1 MPLECP
7 GIITRNSCNGL
18 NISRYT
24 PGRTGYTG
32 APAVAAI
39 VLHLL
44 QGTSPD
50 AYNDQ
55 LTTPLPRFLCGV
67 PGPSGCGEFPNTINP
82 KSVHFVVTP
91 TSTVQYAEI
100 TNTTIGLDYYLNAT
114 WPGLTPLIPITDIN
128 GPFIH
133 VAITNLELTETLVGL
148 LCCIGIAVG
157 APLPIIA
164 ASDLQSDRPQIVL
177 STSLQ
182 TQVDSCVAAGGVQT
196 PPSIFDLE
204 DRVEELELCCLNNT
218 TDILVLQQGLETLTG
233 RVVVL
238 EDKVAGIEVSILNIL
253 DQLTPIAGLVTQ
265 VATLTNLVN
274 DILVRC
280 CPVQLDSSCFNY
292 QLLPGSEMLITPN
305 QPVWLNLPTKIED
318 REGQGCPQCCPA
330 IVTPGPLWAANLCD
344 TPCGC
349 ATWSLEATVRFRLAQ
364 WCAGKKASLY
374 LVACGV
380 KYLIAEQTIASTSP
394 QAITLQGVFLL
405 PTPPCC
411 SDVHLLVATNDDN
424 ITSAKVVEFAQFKGC
439 CA

>member
-1 MPLECP
+1 MLDCP
-7 GIITRNSCNGL
+7 GTITRNNCNGL
-18 NISRYT
+18 NSSRYT
-24 PGRTGYTG
+24 PGHVGYQG
-32 APAVAAI
+32 APAVQAI

-44 QGTSPD
+44 QGITPD
-50 AYNDQ
+50 AYADQ
-55 LTTPLPRFLCGV
+55 MVSPLPRFLCGV
-67 PGPSGCGEFPNTINP
+67 PGPSGCAEFPNTINP

-91 TSTVQYAEI
+91 TSITQYAEI
-100 TNTTIGLDYYLNAT
+100 TNTTLGIDYLLNPA
-114 WPGLTPLIPITDIN
+114 WPGLTALIPITDVN
-128 GPFIH
+128 GPWIH
-133 VAITNLELTETLVGL
+133 VALTSLELTESIVTL
-148 LCCIGIAVG
+148 LCCIGLAVG
-157 APLPIIA
+157 QSLPIIA
-164 ASDLQSDRPQIVL
+164 ASDLQSDRPVIVL

-182 TQVDSCVAAGGVQT
+182 TQVDSCVAAGGVQE
-196 PPSIFDLE
+196 PPDIFDLE
-204 DRVEELELCCLNNT
+204 DRVDALEVCCLNNT
-218 TDILVLQQGLETLTG
+218 TAITVLQANALALTG

-238 EDKVAGIEVSILNIL
+238 EGKVSAIETSILNIL
-253 DQLTPIAGLVTQ
+253 DQLAPVAGLVAQ
-265 VATLTNLVN
+265 VATLTNLVS

-280 CPVQLDSSCFNY
+280 CPAQLESSCFNY

-318 REGQGCPQCCPA
+318 RDGQGCPQCCPA

-349 ATWSLEATVRFRLAQ
+349 AIWSLEATVRFRLAQ

-380 KYLIAEQTIASTSP
+380 KYLLAEQTIATTSP
-394 QAITLQGVFLL
+394 QSVTLTGEFLL

>member
-1 MPLECP
+1 MLDCP
-7 GIITRNSCNGL
+7 GTVTRNSCNGL
-18 NISRYT
+18 STTRYT
-24 PGRTGYTG
+24 PGHVGYTG
-32 APAVAAI
+32 APAVQAI

-44 QGTSPD
+44 QGISPD
-50 AYNDQ
+50 AYADQ
-55 LTTPLPRFLCGV
+55 LVTPLPKFLCGV
-67 PGPSGCGEFPNTINP
+67 PGPSGCAEYPNTVNP

-91 TSTVQYAEI
+91 TSITQYAEV
-100 TNTTIGLDYYLNAT
+100 TNTTFGIDYLLNPT
-114 WPGLTPLIPITDIN
+114 WPGLTALIPITDVN
-128 GPFIH
+128 GPWIH
-133 VAITNLELTETLVGL
+133 VALSTLELSDSLINL

-157 APLPIIA
+157 RPLPIIA
-164 ASDLQSDRPQIVL
+164 ASDLQSDRVSIPL

-196 PPSIFDLE
+196 PPDIFDLE
-204 DRVEELELCCLNNT
+204 DRVDALETCCLNNT
-218 TDILVLQQGLETLTG
+218 SAIVTLQTNLAALTG

-238 EDKVAGIEVSILNIL
+238 ETKMDTVQAQISNIL
-253 DQLTPIAGLVTQ
+253 DQLAPVAGLVAQ
-265 VATLTNLVN
+265 VATLTNIIN
-274 DILVRC
+274 DILTRC
-280 CPVQLDSSCFNY
+280 CPVQSVSECFNY

-318 REGQGCPQCCPA
+318 RDNAGCPNCCPA

-349 ATWSLEATVRFRLAQ
+349 ATWKLEATVRFRLAQ
-364 WCAGKKASLY
+364 WCAGKKASVY

-380 KYLIAEQTIASTSP
+380 KYLLAEKTIETTSP
-394 QAITLQGVFLL
+394 QAVTLSGTFLL